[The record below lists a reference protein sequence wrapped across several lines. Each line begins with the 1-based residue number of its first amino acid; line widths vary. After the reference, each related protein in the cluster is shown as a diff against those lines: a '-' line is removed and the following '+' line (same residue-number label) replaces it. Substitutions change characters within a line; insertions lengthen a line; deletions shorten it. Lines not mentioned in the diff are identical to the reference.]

1 MKLRLKTIMN
11 VQYELTVDNALI
23 TVEGLKQE
31 IEKKHNIHS
40 VNLKLL
46 YNGVVLSDYN
56 TLEDYNINDNALI
69 IMMINKLKP
78 INKGNEVHAHEQ
90 QQQQQV
96 EQQVYHN
103 ECKTLVEMGFNNDD
117 ALSAITNTKGDV
129 QLAIDNIVNGY
140 CCSDNSEHNSNDTVL
155 MLQKAAS
162 IIKVLCVEEPSGLDT
177 VLQNIQQHDPILMEM
192 ISENEDKFKEMLRV
206 PLNEKDIQIFEEYQK
221 DNDNDNDDS
230 NCYSQVSHSQYNDE
244 SSSVYLQQIELTQEE
259 VNAIGRLKELTGVN
273 EDEIVQV
280 YLACGKNE
288 EVAASIL
295 METRSV
301 RSGCS
306 HK

>member
-23 TVEGLKQE
+23 TVECLKQE
-31 IEKKHNIHS
+31 IEKKHHIHS
-40 VNLKLL
+40 TNLKLL

-56 TLEDYNINDNALI
+56 TLRDYNINDNALI

-78 INKGNEVHAHEQ
+78 INTSNEVHVLEQ
-90 QQQQQV
+90 QQQQQ
-96 EQQVYHN
+96 QQVYHN

-140 CCSDNSEHNSNDTVL
+140 CCNDNSEHNSNDTVM

-192 ISENEDKFKEMLRV
+192 ISENEDKFKEMLSV

-221 DNDNDNDDS
+221 DNDNEDDS
-230 NCYSQVSHSQYNDE
+230 NCYSQVSHSQCDE

>member
-40 VNLKLL
+40 DNLKLL
-46 YNGVVLSDYN
+46 FNGVVLKDYN
-56 TLEDYNINDNALI
+56 TLGDYNINDNALI

-78 INKGNEVHAHEQ
+78 INKGNEVIEQ
-90 QQQQQV
+90 QQH
-96 EQQVYHN
+96 EQQVYHS
-103 ECKTLVEMGFNNDD
+103 ECKTLVETGFNNDD

-140 CCSDNSEHNSNDTVL
+140 CCSDNSNNSDDTVL

-192 ISENEDKFKEMLRV
+192 ISENEDKFKEMLRT

-221 DNDNDNDDS
+221 DNTNDNDES
-230 NCYSQVSHSQYNDE
+230 NCYSQVSHSQCDE

>member
-23 TVEGLKQE
+23 TVECLKQE
-31 IEKKHNIHS
+31 IEKKHHIHS
-40 VNLKLL
+40 TNLKLL

-56 TLEDYNINDNALI
+56 TLRDYNINDNALI

-78 INKGNEVHAHEQ
+78 INTSNEVHVLEQ
-90 QQQQQV
+90 QQQQQ
-96 EQQVYHN
+96 QQVYHN

-140 CCSDNSEHNSNDTVL
+140 CCSDNSENNSDDTVL

-192 ISENEDKFKEMLRV
+192 ISENEDKFKEMLSV

-221 DNDNDNDDS
+221 DNDNEDDS
-230 NCYSQVSHSQYNDE
+230 NCYSQVSHSQCDE
-244 SSSVYLQQIELTQEE
+244 SSSSVYLQQIELTQEE

>member
-11 VQYELTVDNALI
+11 VQYEITVDNSLI
-23 TVEGLKQE
+23 TVEGLKHE
-31 IEKKHNIHS
+31 IEKTHHIHS
-40 VNLKLL
+40 SNLKLL
-46 YNGVVLSDYN
+46 FNGVVLNDYS
-56 TLEDYNINDNALI
+56 TLDEYNINDNALI

-78 INKGNEVHAHEQ
+78 INTNADLHLHHQHE
-90 QQQQQV
+90 
-96 EQQVYHN
+96 YN
-103 ECKTLVEMGFNNDD
+103 ALVEMGFNNDD
-117 ALSAITNTKGDV
+117 ALSAIATTKGDV
-129 QLAIDNIVNGY
+129 QLAVDNIVNGY
-140 CCSDNSEHNSNDTVL
+140 CSSDNDNDNDETVL

-206 PLNEKDIQIFEEYQK
+206 PLNEKDIQVFEEYQK
-221 DNDNDNDDS
+221 DNEDESD
-230 NCYSQVSHSQYNDE
+230 CSQVSHSQCD
-244 SSSVYLQQIELTQEE
+244 SLSSVYLQQIELTQEE